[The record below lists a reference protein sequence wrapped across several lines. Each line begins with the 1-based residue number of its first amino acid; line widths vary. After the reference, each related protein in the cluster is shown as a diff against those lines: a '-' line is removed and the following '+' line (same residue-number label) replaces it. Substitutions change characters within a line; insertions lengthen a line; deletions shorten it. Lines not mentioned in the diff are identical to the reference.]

1 MSSSDLKKL
10 LTITAFSE
18 VSQISAPLF
27 NNFDITTFIYSK
39 IFNDGTYWTLSNRGD
54 WVEYFYQNQYQN
66 PDTQNQITRSGYY
79 IDLSALSIPELQIK
93 IAREKFQADHWFNIV
108 KTYDSYYEVF
118 GFAAPS
124 EYRHVLNSYIN
135 YVDLFEH
142 FILYFKDRA
151 HQLIKV
157 ADNNAI
163 YPLATHSTSSSSKQ
177 TNIREKF
184 ISETQINRYYLDTK
198 HGSQYLTKRE
208 YECLSYIAKGKTFKE
223 AGYCLGLTERTVGYY
238 INNIKSRLGCQNKS
252 QLITLFLKNYANDV
266 IQINK

>member
-10 LTITAFSE
+10 LEITAFTE

-39 IFNDGTYWTLSNRGD
+39 IFKDGSYWTLSNRGD
-54 WVEYFYQNQYQN
+54 WVEYFYENKYSN
-66 PDTQNQITRSGYY
+66 PDAQSQLTRSGYY
-79 IDLSALSIPELQIK
+79 IDLSELAVPDLQIK
-93 IAREKFQADHWFNIV
+93 IAREKFNADHWFNIV
-108 KTYDSYYEVF
+108 KTYGSYYEIF

-124 EYRHVLNSYIN
+124 QSRHVLNSYIN

-151 HQLIKV
+151 HQLIMR

-163 YPLATHSTSSSSKQ
+163 YPLVTQSAISLDKQ
-177 TNIREKF
+177 ADLREKF
-184 ISETQINRYYLDTK
+184 ISETQINRYFLHTK
-198 HGSQYLTKRE
+198 SGSQYLTKRE

-223 AGYCLGLTERTVGYY
+223 TGYYLGLTERTVGYY
-238 INNIKSRLGCQNKS
+238 INNIKARLGCHSKS
-252 QLITLFLKNYANDV
+252 QLVALFLKSHAND
-266 IQINK
+266 ILQIHK